1 MRIAVLSDIHGNL
14 PALEAVLAEVAAEQ
28 FELIV
33 SAGDVVS
40 GPMPAESLELLANC
54 GIDVRWVMGNADRGA
69 IDAFDAHAASLQPYD
84 DVHPIDI
91 FAGARLTAEH
101 RALLASFQ
109 PTVELGETLI
119 CHGSPQ
125 SFDHVVTLR
134 TPASRL
140 EPLLEGIDASTIVGG
155 HVHHQFTITAGAT
168 TWVNAGSVGM
178 PYEGAPGAYWL
189 ALDEHGP
196 AHRRTEYDLGDA
208 LVRMAATGYPAYDE
222 LSRIL
227 RGEVTAADAASAF
240 EPGD

>member
-1 MRIAVLSDIHGNL
+1 MRVAVLSDVHGNL
-14 PALEAVLAEVAAEQ
+14 PALEAVLHQVVTEG
-28 FELIV
+28 FDLIV
-33 SAGDVVS
+33 SGGDVVS

-54 GIDVRWVMGNADRGA
+54 GIDVRWVMGNADRGT
-69 IDAFDAHAASLQPYD
+69 IDAFDARAGTGQPRD
-84 DVHPIDI
+84 DLHPIDM

-101 RALLASFQ
+101 RALLASFRPSAQ
-109 PTVELGETLI
+109 IGETLV

-125 SFDHVVTLR
+125 SYDDVVTMR
-134 TPASRL
+134 TTAARL
-140 EPLLEGIDASTIVGG
+140 APFLEGVDAPLVIGG
-155 HVHHQFTITAGAT
+155 HVHHQFTVTAGET

-178 PYEGAPGAYWL
+178 PYEGSPGAYWL

-196 AHRRTEYDLGDA
+196 EHRRTEYDLSDA
-208 LVRMAATGYPAYDE
+208 LVRIAATSYPAYDE